1 MINVIRIGDKVSWRG
16 SYGNEPVMEATVD
29 LITLTEGPYISE
41 GNEVYSVKHETLKG
55 GAVLFDFDN
64 GHWAYGN
71 QVAPLGNDP
80 NEWHNEI

>member
-16 SYGNEPVMEATVD
+16 DYGKAPVEEATVE
-29 LITLTEGPYISE
+29 LITLTEGPYSTD
-41 GNEVYSVKHETLKG
+41 GNEVYSVKLETLKG

-71 QVAPLGNDP
+71 QVAPLGSDP
-80 NEWHNEI
+80 DEWHNV